1 MLEGFNWQQFISAFV
16 ILFAVIDITGSI
28 PIILNL
34 KKKGKKIS
42 ASRATIYSA
51 LIFFAFFYVG
61 EGFLRLFNLDI
72 SSFAIAGS
80 LIIFIMALEMIFDIS
95 IIQEEAETQNDATLV
110 PLVFP
115 LIAGAGALTT
125 MLTIRAQFASINIF
139 AAIIFNMIF
148 VYFVLKMTRKIE
160 QALGTATIYALKKF
174 FGIILLAIS
183 IKLFLTNLDVLLKTI
198 SVTAG

>member
-1 MLEGFNWQQFISAFV
+1 MFGEFNWQHFISAFV

-42 ASRATIYSA
+42 ARRATLYST
-51 LIFFAFFYVG
+51 LIFFMFFYVG

-80 LIIFIMALEMIFDIS
+80 LIIFIMALEMIFDIE
-95 IIQEEAETQNDATLV
+95 IVKEETETQRDATLV
-110 PLVFP
+110 PVVFP

-125 MLTIRAQFASINIF
+125 MLTIRAQFSPINIF
-139 AAIIFNMIF
+139 IAIILNMIF
-148 VYFVLKMTRKIE
+148 VYFVLSMTKKIE
-160 QALGTATIYALKKF
+160 QVLGSATIYALKKF

-183 IKLFLTNLDVLLKTI
+183 IKLFLTNLDVLLKTLNAA
-198 SVTAG
+198 V

>member
-1 MLEGFNWQQFISAFV
+1 MFGEFNWQQFISAFV

-34 KKKGKKIS
+34 KKKGKKVS
-42 ASRATIYSA
+42 ARRATLYST
-51 LIFFAFFYVG
+51 LIFFIFFYVG

-80 LIIFIMALEMIFDIS
+80 LIIFIMALEMIFDIE
-95 IIQEEAETQNDATLV
+95 IVKAETETQTDATLV
-110 PLVFP
+110 PIVFP

-125 MLTIRAQFASINIF
+125 MLTIRAQFDSINIF
-139 AAIIFNMIF
+139 IAIILNMVF
-148 VYFVLKMTRKIE
+148 VYFVLHMTKKIE
-160 QALGTATIYALKKF
+160 QVLGAAAIYALKKF

-183 IKLFLTNLDVLLKTI
+183 IKLFLTNLDVLLKVINTG
-198 SVTAG
+198 V